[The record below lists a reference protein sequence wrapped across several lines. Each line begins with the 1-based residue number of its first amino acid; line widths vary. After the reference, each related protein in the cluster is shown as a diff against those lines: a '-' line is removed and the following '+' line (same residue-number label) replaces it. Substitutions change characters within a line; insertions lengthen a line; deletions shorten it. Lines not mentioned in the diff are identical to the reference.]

1 MVYSVNGILMLKINE
16 LSSQEKTW
24 KKLKYIILS
33 KRNQSEKAVNCM
45 IPMI

>member
-16 LSSQEKTW
+16 LSSQEKAW